1 MAALENKSGNM
12 CRMTGR
18 SNGQQPRRNASANT
32 VTRINLKCMFITR
45 DNGNVNF
52 DRSPDTEHGVVVRQL
67 RRIGGEMDQYN
78 QHDA

>member
-1 MAALENKSGNM
+1 MAALGNKSGNTR
-12 CRMTGR
+12 RMTGR
-18 SNGQQPRRNASANT
+18 SNGQQPRRDASVNVVA
-32 VTRINLKCMFITR
+32 RINLRFMFITR

-67 RRIGGEMDQYN
+67 RRIRGELDQYN